1 MGSNVPDPLSQV
13 EFFNVIGG
21 TPRGAKES
29 SSSHQVEDP
38 RTEAA
43 LWDAPNASAQDLD
56 DAVEAGHQAFKTT
69 QAKRAE
75 VLNAVA
81 KVLYDN
87 DDLLTGV
94 LMKETGKSRI
104 MAHMEVQRAAFHYE
118 LTCETP
124 TATVQLED
132 EIQYEDDD
140 IQIIGTHEPY
150 GVIGAISPWNFPL
163 ILSSV
168 KVASALATA
177 NCIIIKPSPFTP
189 YTILKFCELAQS
201 VLPAQG
207 IFQALNGGADV
218 GERMTLHQG
227 IAHISFTG
235 TIAVGQRIMANCAST
250 LKKVI
255 LELAGND
262 AAIVTDDVD
271 VSAIMCV
278 ASKRLYVHAARYD
291 DFVATFRAHLEKMYV
306 ATYGDAEAPSVFG
319 PLSNRANFER
329 CRGFLEDCRKH
340 GYQVITA
347 GGEVAK
353 EKKGLWIAPTI
364 IVNPPEDSLVVR
376 EEQFGPVVPIMKWD
390 DESDVIA
397 RANLDNAG
405 LGASIW
411 CRDAGRARGLA
422 RQLETGTVFINQPPQ
437 PHHAGYFAGQKLSG
451 VGGEL
456 GKQGLLSYC
465 QTKSLHIGEEVRGER
480 GLWLPRMGLKYWT
493 DRPPT

>member
-1 MGSNVPDPLSQV
+1 MGSNVVPDPLSSQV
-13 EFFNVIGG
+13 EFFNVVAGR
-21 TPRGAKES
+21 PRAAKES
-29 SSSHQVEDP
+29 HKVVDP
-38 RTEAA
+38 RTEAD
-43 LWDAPNASAQDLD
+43 LWDAPTASAQDLD
-56 DAVEAGHQAFKTT
+56 DAVEAGHAAFRTWGRST
-69 QAKRAE
+69 LPERAA

-87 DDLLTGV
+87 EDLLTAI

-104 MAHMEVQRAAFHYE
+104 MAQMEVKRAAFHYE
-118 LTCETP
+118 YY
-124 TATVQLED
+124 ATVQLAD
-132 EIQYEDDD
+132 EVQYEDDD
-140 IQIIGTHEPY
+140 IQILGTHEPY

-168 KVASALATA
+168 KVASALATG
-177 NCIIIKPSPFTP
+177 NCVIIKPSPFTP
-189 YTILKFCELAQS
+189 YAILKFCELAQS
-201 VLPAQG
+201 VLPAPG

-218 GERMTLHQG
+218 GERMTLHPG

-271 VSAIMCV
+271 LDAVVPKVALGCLLHAGQMCV
-278 ASKRLYVHAARYD
+278 ASKRVYVHASRYD
-291 DFVATFRAHLEKMYV
+291 EFLAKFCAHLEKTYV
-306 ATYGDAEAPSVFG
+306 ATYDDAEAPSVFG
-319 PLSNRANFER
+319 PLSNRPNFER
-329 CRGFLEDCRKH
+329 CRRFVEDCREKE
-340 GYQVITA
+340 YDVITV
-347 GGEVAK
+347 GDGSEAK
-353 EKKGLWIAPTI
+353 KKGFWIAPTI
-364 IVNPPEDSLVVR
+364 IANPPEDSLVVR
-376 EEQFGPVVPIMKWD
+376 EEQFGPVVPIMKW
-390 DESDVIA
+390 ENEEDVIS

-405 LGASIW
+405 LGASVW
-411 CRDAGRARGLA
+411 CRDFDRARGLA

-465 QTKSLHIGEEVRGER
+465 QTKSLHIG
-480 GLWLPRMGLKYWT
+480 KK
-493 DRPPT
+493 

>member
-1 MGSNVPDPLSQV
+1 MGANVPDPLSQV
-13 EFFNVIGG
+13 QFFNVIGG
-21 TPRGAKES
+21 GPRGAAKGE
-29 SSSHQVEDP
+29 SHQVEDP

-43 LWDAPNASAQDLD
+43 LWDAPVASAQDLD
-56 DAVEAGHQAFKTT
+56 DAVEAGHRAFRTWGKSTL
-69 QAKRAE
+69 AERAG

-87 DDLLTGV
+87 DELLTSI

-104 MAHMEVQRAAFHYE
+104 MAHMEVQRAAFHYDQGAARGRNPVRGRRPPDHRHARAVRRHRRHLPLE
-118 LTCETP
+118 L
-124 TATVQLED
+124 
-132 EIQYEDDD
+132 
-140 IQIIGTHEPY
+140 
-150 GVIGAISPWNFPL
+150 PL

-168 KVASALATA
+168 KVASALATG
-177 NCIIIKPSPFTP
+177 NCVIIKPSPFTP
-189 YTILKFCELAQS
+189 YAILKFCELAQS
-201 VLPAQG
+201 ALPAGAGGG

-218 GERMTLHQG
+218 GERMTRHPG

-235 TIAVGQRIMANCAST
+235 TIAVGQKIMASCAGT

-271 VSAIMCV
+271 VDAVAPKVALGCLLHAGQMCV

-291 DFVATFRAHLEKMYV
+291 AFLAAFRAHLEKAYV
-306 ATYGDAEAPSVFG
+306 ATYEDADAPSVFG
-319 PLSNRANFER
+319 PLSNRPNFDR
-329 CRGFLEDCRKH
+329 CRGFVEDCRKN
-340 GYQVITA
+340 GYEVITV
-347 GGEVAK
+347 GEENAEGK
-353 EKKGLWIAPTI
+353 KKGLWMAPTI

-376 EEQFGPVVPIMKWD
+376 EEQFGPVVPIMKYE
-390 DESDVIA
+390 DEADVIA

-411 CRDAGRARGLA
+411 CRDADRARKLA

-465 QTKSLHIGEEVRGER
+465 QTKSLHIG
-480 GLWLPRMGLKYWT
+480 KK
-493 DRPPT
+493 

>member
-13 EFFNVIGG
+13 EFSNVIGG
-21 TPRGAKES
+21 GPRGASKEGGH
-29 SSSHQVEDP
+29 HQVEDP

-43 LWDAPNASAQDLD
+43 LWDAPVASAQDLD
-56 DAVEAGHQAFKTT
+56 DAVEAGHQAFRTWGKSTLAERT
-69 QAKRAE
+69 E

-87 DDLLTGV
+87 DELLTGI
-94 LMKETGKSRI
+94 LMRETGKSRI

-118 LTCETP
+118 YY
-124 TATVQLED
+124 AKVQLAD

-168 KVASALATA
+168 KVASALATG
-177 NCIIIKPSPFTP
+177 NCVIIKPSPFTP
-189 YTILKFCELAQS
+189 YAILKFCELAQS
-201 VLPAQG
+201 VLPARG

-218 GERMTLHQG
+218 GERMTLHRG

-271 VSAIMCV
+271 LDTVVPKVALGCLLHAGQMCV
-278 ASKRLYVHAARYD
+278 ASKRLYVHASRYD
-291 DFVATFRAHLEKMYV
+291 DFVAAFRAHLEKTYV
-306 ATYGDAEAPSVFG
+306 ATYEDAEAPSVFG
-319 PLSNRANFER
+319 PLSNRPNFDR
-329 CRGFLEDCRKH
+329 CRGFVEDCRKN
-340 GYQVITA
+340 GYEVITA
-347 GGEVAK
+347 GAEVSK
-353 EKKGLWIAPTI
+353 EKKGLWMAPTI
-364 IVNPPEDSLVVR
+364 IANPPEDSLVVR
-376 EEQFGPVVPIMKWD
+376 EEQFGPVVPIMKWT

-411 CRDAGRARGLA
+411 CRDADRARKLA

-465 QTKSLHIGEEVRGER
+465 QTKSLHIG
-480 GLWLPRMGLKYWT
+480 KK
-493 DRPPT
+493 

>member
-1 MGSNVPDPLSQV
+1 MGANVLDPLSQV

-21 TPRGAKES
+21 GPRSAKE
-29 SSSHQVEDP
+29 SHQVEDP

-43 LWDAPNASAQDLD
+43 LWDSPIASAQDLD
-56 DAVEAGHQAFKTT
+56 DAVEAGHAAFKTWGRST
-69 QAKRAE
+69 LAERAG

-87 DDLLTGV
+87 DELLTSI
-94 LMKETGKSRI
+94 LMRETGKSRI

-118 LTCETP
+118 YYAKE
-124 TATVQLED
+124 QLAD

-168 KVASALATA
+168 KVASALATG
-177 NCIIIKPSPFTP
+177 NCVIIKPSPFTP
-189 YTILKFCELAQS
+189 YAILKFCELAQS
-201 VLPAQG
+201 ALPAGG

-218 GERMTLHQG
+218 GEGMTRHPG

-235 TIAVGQRIMANCAST
+235 TIAVGQKIMASCAGT

-271 VSAIMCV
+271 VDAVVPKVALGCLLHAGQMCV
-278 ASKRLYVHAARYD
+278 ASKRLYVHASRYD
-291 DFVATFRAHLEKMYV
+291 AFLAAFRAHLAKSYV
-306 ATYGDAEAPSVFG
+306 ATYEDADAPSVFG
-319 PLSNRANFER
+319 PLSNRPNFDR
-329 CRGFLEDCRKH
+329 CRGFVEDCRKN
-340 GYQVITA
+340 GYEVITVGEDNL
-347 GGEVAK
+347 GGQK
-353 EKKGLWIAPTI
+353 KKKGLWMAPTI
-364 IVNPPEDSLVVR
+364 IANPPEDSLVVR
-376 EEQFGPVVPIMKWD
+376 EEQFGPVVPIMKYE
-390 DESDVIA
+390 DEADVIA

-411 CRDAGRARGLA
+411 CRDADRARKLA

-465 QTKSLHIGEEVRGER
+465 QTKSLHIG
-480 GLWLPRMGLKYWT
+480 KK
-493 DRPPT
+493 

>member
-1 MGSNVPDPLSQV
+1 MGANVPDPLSQV

-21 TPRGAKES
+21 GPRGAKES
-29 SSSHQVEDP
+29 HRVEDP

-43 LWDAPNASAQDLD
+43 LWDAPVASAQDLD
-56 DAVEAGHQAFKTT
+56 EAVAAGQRAFTT
-69 QAKRAE
+69 WGRSTLAERAE

-87 DDLLTGV
+87 DELLTAI
-94 LMKETGKSRI
+94 LMRETGKSRI

-118 LTCETP
+118 YY
-124 TATVQLED
+124 ATVQLED

-150 GVIGAISPWNFPL
+150 GLIGAISPWNFPL

-168 KVASALATA
+168 KVASALAMG
-177 NCIIIKPSPFTP
+177 NCVLIKPSPFTP
-189 YTILKFCELAQS
+189 YAILKFCELAQS
-201 VLPAQG
+201 VLPARG
-207 IFQALNGGADV
+207 IFQALNGGADI
-218 GERMTLHQG
+218 GELMTRHPG

-235 TIAVGQRIMANCAST
+235 TIAVGQKIMASCAGT

-271 VSAIMCV
+271 LEVVVPKVALGCLLHAGQMCV
-278 ASKRLYVHAARYD
+278 ASKRLYVHASRYD
-291 DFVATFRAHLEKMYV
+291 AFVAAFRAHLAQGYV
-306 ATYGDAEAPSVFG
+306 ATYEDADAPSVFG
-319 PLSNRANFER
+319 PLSNRPNFDR
-329 CRGFLEDCRKH
+329 CRGIVEDCRKN
-340 GYQVITA
+340 GYEVITVGDGDDDKAAA
-347 GGEVAK
+347 GK
-353 EKKGLWIAPTI
+353 KKGLWMAPTI

-376 EEQFGPVVPIMKWD
+376 EEQFGPVVPIMKWE
-390 DESDVIA
+390 DEADVIA

-411 CRDAGRARGLA
+411 CRDADRARKLA

-465 QTKSLHIGEEVRGER
+465 QTKSLHIG
-480 GLWLPRMGLKYWT
+480 KK
-493 DRPPT
+493 

>member
-13 EFFNVIGG
+13 TFSNVIGG
-21 TPRGAKES
+21 GPRGASKEEGQ
-29 SSSHQVEDP
+29 SHQVEDP

-43 LWDAPNASAQDLD
+43 LWDAPVASAQDLD
-56 DAVEAGHQAFKTT
+56 DAVEAGHAAFKTWGKST
-69 QAKRAE
+69 LAERAG

-87 DDLLTGV
+87 DELLTV
-94 LMKETGKSRI
+94 ILMRETGKSRI
-104 MAHMEVQRAAFHYE
+104 MAHMEVQRAAFHYDQGPARRRDPVRRRRHPNHRHPRA
-118 LTCETP
+118 LRRHRRH
-124 TATVQLED
+124 L
-132 EIQYEDDD
+132 
-140 IQIIGTHEPY
+140 
-150 GVIGAISPWNFPL
+150 PWNFPL

-168 KVASALATA
+168 KVASALATG
-177 NCIIIKPSPFTP
+177 NCVIIKPSPFTP
-189 YTILKFCELAQS
+189 YAILKFCELAQAA
-201 VLPAQG
+201 LPARG

-271 VSAIMCV
+271 LDAVVPKVALGCLLHAGQMCV
-278 ASKRLYVHAARYD
+278 ATKRLYVHASRYD
-291 DFVATFRAHLEKMYV
+291 AFVAAFRAHLEKTYV
-306 ATYGDAEAPSVFG
+306 ATYEDADAPSVFG
-319 PLSNRANFER
+319 PLSNRPNLRPLPRVRGGLSEER
-329 CRGFLEDCRKH
+329 VRGHYGWRRRRAGEEGALDGADYYRES
-340 GYQVITA
+340 A
-347 GGEVAK
+347 GGFA
-353 EKKGLWIAPTI
+353 
-364 IVNPPEDSLVVR
+364 R
-376 EEQFGPVVPIMKWD
+376 GPVVPIMKWT

-411 CRDAGRARGLA
+411 CRDADRARKLA

-465 QTKSLHIGEEVRGER
+465 QTKSLHIG
-480 GLWLPRMGLKYWT
+480 KK
-493 DRPPT
+493 

>member
-1 MGSNVPDPLSQV
+1 MGSNVVPDPLSSQV
-13 EFFNVIGG
+13 EFFNVVAGR
-21 TPRGAKES
+21 PRAAKES
-29 SSSHQVEDP
+29 HKVVDP
-38 RTEAA
+38 RTEAD
-43 LWDAPNASAQDLD
+43 LWDAPTASAQDLD
-56 DAVEAGHQAFKTT
+56 DAVEAGHAAFRTWGRST
-69 QAKRAE
+69 LPERAA

-87 DDLLTGV
+87 EDLLTAI

-104 MAHMEVQRAAFHYE
+104 MAQMEVKRAAFHYE
-118 LTCETP
+118 YY
-124 TATVQLED
+124 ATVQLAD
-132 EIQYEDDD
+132 EVQYEDDD
-140 IQIIGTHEPY
+140 IQILGTHEPY

-168 KVASALATA
+168 KVASALATG
-177 NCIIIKPSPFTP
+177 NCVIIKPSPFTP
-189 YTILKFCELAQS
+189 YAILKFCELAQP
-201 VLPAQG
+201 VLPAPG

-218 GERMTLHQG
+218 GERMTLHPG

-271 VSAIMCV
+271 LDAVVPKVALGCLLHAGQMCV
-278 ASKRLYVHAARYD
+278 ASKRVYVHAARYD
-291 DFVATFRAHLEKMYV
+291 DFVAKFRAHLEKTYV
-306 ATYGDAEAPSVFG
+306 ATYDDAEAPSVFG
-319 PLSNRANFER
+319 PLSNRPNFER
-329 CRGFLEDCRKH
+329 CRGFVEDSREK
-340 GYQVITA
+340 GYEVITV
-347 GGEVAK
+347 GDGSEAK
-353 EKKGLWIAPTI
+353 KKGFWIAPTI
-364 IVNPPEDSLVVR
+364 VANPPEDSLVVR
-376 EEQFGPVVPIMKWD
+376 EEQFGPVVPIMKW
-390 DESDVIA
+390 ENEEDVIS

-405 LGASIW
+405 LGASVW
-411 CRDAGRARGLA
+411 CRDFDRARGLA

-465 QTKSLHIGEEVRGER
+465 QTKSLHIG
-480 GLWLPRMGLKYWT
+480 KK
-493 DRPPT
+493 